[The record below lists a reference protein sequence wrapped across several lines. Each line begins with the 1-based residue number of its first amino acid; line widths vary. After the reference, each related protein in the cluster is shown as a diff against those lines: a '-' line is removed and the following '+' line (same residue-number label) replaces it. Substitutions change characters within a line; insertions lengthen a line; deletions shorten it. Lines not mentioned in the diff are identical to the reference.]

1 MVYVIVIDEL
11 SHTHKLITFFLITYN
26 HIYYGTDKDCV
37 QDFLSLD
44 GKND

>member
-1 MVYVIVIDEL
+1 MIYVIVIDKL
-11 SHTHKLITFFLITYN
+11 SHTHKLITFFSPYN
-26 HIYYGTDKDCV
+26 HIYYGTDKNGV